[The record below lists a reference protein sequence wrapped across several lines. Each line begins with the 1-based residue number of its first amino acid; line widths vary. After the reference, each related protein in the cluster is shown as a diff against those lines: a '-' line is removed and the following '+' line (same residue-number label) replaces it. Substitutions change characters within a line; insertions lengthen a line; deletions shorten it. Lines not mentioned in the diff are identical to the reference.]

1 MKGYVIIVGILV
13 LVVSALITLNIFF
26 QQTLQMEMAEQFNKQ
41 QLLLATAEASNIQ
54 SYVNSLKEDLGHIA
68 VVVSGL
74 KIKENRDFGRL
85 ATEFFKGKNMIKTD
99 IVFFDAAG
107 KVLFSKGEAIPG
119 KPEREAF
126 VEKTKGLCSGNTLIE
141 QDSKKLQI
149 AAPVCTGN
157 SLDGVILLSLGIQ
170 DIAKEFLSPIKSG
183 SRGYAWMMDGKG
195 DLLFHP
201 TQPGMVGKNLYK
213 TDASCFKCHMSFDV
227 EKKIIEGKGDY
238 YGRHVAPSGEDKVLA
253 FSSASIGGSRWIV
266 AVSAPYSEVTRTIQR
281 SMRFYS
287 WLIIS
292 IFITTSI
299 VSVMLI
305 FFYRKRAR
313 AEELEKHQKELE
325 RYAED
330 LERKVNKRT
339 EELSTEKEKL
349 NTIVSAIGSGII
361 LLDMR
366 GQIQWINQT
375 MKEIAGKDITGM
387 SCEKIMAD
395 STVVGSYAVDEM
407 QTEILSNLF
416 GKADKYFQVTTAP
429 VKGAGGEIHGYIRLM
444 QDVTELKKMEEQMM
458 HSEKLASL
466 GRLTAG
472 ITHEIGN
479 PLTSVFSFVQILKE
493 MEQDGFKKESLETIY
508 FHISRIADILK
519 QLSGFSKT
527 PPVELKPWKVNSL
540 IESSLS
546 LIQYDKRARDVIIV
560 RDLWADMP
568 EITTDG
574 NQLSQVIVN
583 IMLNAV
589 DAMPAGGT
597 LTIRSRVKDNH
608 IVIIF
613 EDTGIGISKENVSR
627 IFDPFFTTK
636 EKGTGLGL
644 AVSYSIIK
652 KLNGSLAVESE
663 MNRGS
668 KFVIT
673 LPMNGAR

>member
-1 MKGYVIIVGILV
+1 MKGYVIIIGILV

-41 QLLLATAEASNIQ
+41 QLLLATAEATNIQ
-54 SYVNSLKEDLGHIA
+54 SYINSLRDELWQIA
-68 VVVSGL
+68 VVVPGL
-74 KIKENRDFGRL
+74 RIKEKREFSRL
-85 ATEFFKGKNMIKTD
+85 VTEFFKGTDMIKKD
-99 IVFFDAAG
+99 IVFFDTVGA
-107 KVLFSKGEAIPG
+107 VIFSRGEMDLG
-119 KPEREAF
+119 KPEMKALL
-126 VEKTKGLCSGNTLIE
+126 EKTKGLCPGSTLIR
-141 QDSKKLQI
+141 QDSKKLWI
-149 AAPVCTGN
+149 AAPVCRDNSFGGAIVL
-157 SLDGVILLSLGIQ
+157 SLDIQ
-170 DIAKEFLSPIKSG
+170 DVAREFLHPIKSG
-183 SRGYAWMMDGKG
+183 ARGYAWMMDGKG
-195 DLLFHP
+195 DLLYHP
-201 TQPGMVGKNLYK
+201 AQPGMVGKNLYE
-213 TDASCFKCHMSFDV
+213 TDASCFKCHLSFDV
-227 EKKIIEGKGDY
+227 EKKIIEGKGDNF
-238 YGRHVAPSGEDKVLA
+238 GRHVAPSGEDKILA
-253 FSSASIGGSRWIV
+253 FSSASIGDSKWIV
-266 AVSAPYSEVTRTIQR
+266 AVSAPYSEVTMTIQR
-281 SMRFYS
+281 SMKFYS

-292 IFITTSI
+292 IFVTTSI

-305 FFYRKRAR
+305 FFYRKRAQ

-325 RYAED
+325 RYAGD
-330 LERKVNKRT
+330 LEQKVNKRT
-339 EELSTEKEKL
+339 EELSAEKEKL

-361 LLDMR
+361 LLDAGGR
-366 GQIQWINQT
+366 IQWINQT
-375 MKEIAGKDITGM
+375 MQEMAGKDITGIY
-387 SCEKIMAD
+387 CEEICSD
-395 STVVGSYAVDEM
+395 CTVIGSYEVDDM
-407 QTEILSNLF
+407 QTEILTNLF
-416 GKADKYFQVTTAP
+416 GMKDKYFQVTTAP
-429 VKGAGGEIHGYIRLM
+429 VKGADGGTHGYIRLV
-444 QDVTELKKMEEQMM
+444 QDITEMKKMEEQMM

-527 PPVELKPWKVNSL
+527 PPVELKPWKVNTL

-546 LIQYDKRARDVIIV
+546 LIQYDKRAKDITIV
-560 RDLWADMP
+560 RDLWTDMP
-568 EITTDG
+568 ELTTDG

-583 IMLNAV
+583 IILNAV

-597 LTIRSRVKDNH
+597 LTIRSRARDNR
-608 IVIIF
+608 IVIMF
-613 EDTGIGISKENVSR
+613 EDTGLGISKENISR

-652 KLNGSLAVESE
+652 KLNGSLTVESE
-663 MNRGS
+663 MNKGS